1 MGRQSEVYDN
11 YNIFPDS
18 HGLDRV
24 NRRAAAGVDLTT
36 GFVGLFD
43 QQLLRRKLP

>member
-1 MGRQSEVYDN
+1 MGSDREMYANS
-11 YNIFPDS
+11 NIFSDS

-36 GFVGLFD
+36 GFVVLFD
-43 QQLLRRKLP
+43 QLLRLKLP